1 MFRSVRFCRF
11 WPPLTFLEQPGSV
24 GVDPMHDEDGHAN
37 DYDEQEDMMMMT
49 MRRTSMMIMMTMLL
63 IADAL
68 GKRWHFWQR
77 PK

>member
-1 MFRSVRFCRF
+1 
-11 WPPLTFLEQPGSV
+11 
-24 GVDPMHDEDGHAN
+24 MHDEDEHAN

-68 GKRWHFWQR
+68 GKRWHFWQPPR
-77 PK
+77 